1 MTRRRTWLGPVAAV
15 MAAGLV
21 MSGCGGDDRTGS
33 GDGTPS
39 GSPSVLPNQVA
50 GVEIP
55 DGRVSEAV
63 DRVGGLAEE
72 LMESSGIPGMAV
84 AIVHNG
90 DVVYSE
96 GFGVGNVDT
105 KSEVGPDTV
114 FQLASVSKSVGATVV
129 AQQVSAGAV
138 EWDTPIR
145 QLLPDFALG
154 DPYVSE
160 HVTVGDLYA
169 HRSGLPDHAGD
180 LLEDLG
186 YDRAEV
192 LERLRLLPLG
202 PFRNSYEYTNFG
214 LAAAADA
221 VARAAATDWATLSAR
236 ELYEPLG
243 MDATSSRYRDFA
255 DRADRADGHVFVDG
269 EYRVAN
275 PGRQPDAQSPA
286 GGVSSSVTDMAKW
299 MTMVLADG
307 TANGRA
313 LIEPDDLLPAIS
325 PQSVA
330 HPPQAA
336 DARAGFYGFGFNVGE
351 SAAGRVMLSHS
362 GAFDL
367 GAATAFTLIPSADVG
382 IVTLTNAAPIGV
394 PETLNAEF
402 ADLVQFGDIRQDWRT
417 LYRQAFAP
425 MGAPLG
431 ELAGATPPADPAPA
445 RPLTEY
451 AGVYDNAYYGPAT
464 VTETAGALTLTLGP
478 KSMAFP
484 LTHWDGDT
492 FVFTPT
498 GENATPGTVSK
509 ATFDGD
515 ELTLE
520 YYDQEGLGSF
530 DRGS

>member
-1 MTRRRTWLGPVAAV
+1 MKRRRSRFGALAAV
-15 MAAGLV
+15 VAAGLV
-21 MSGCGGDDRTGS
+21 VSGCGSEEPAESAST
-33 GDGTPS
+33 TPS
-39 GSPSVLPNQVA
+39 ATDSVLPNQVA
-50 GVEIP
+50 GVAIP
-55 DGRVSEAV
+55 DGRVGEAV

-72 LMESSGIPGMAV
+72 LMASSGIPGMAV
-84 AIVHNG
+84 AIVHDG
-90 DVVYSE
+90 RVVYSE
-96 GFGVGNVDT
+96 GFGVGNVDS

-129 AQQVSAGAV
+129 AQQVSAGKV
-138 EWDTPIR
+138 EWDSP
-145 QLLPDFALG
+145 LEELMPSFALG
-154 DPYVSE
+154 DPYVTD

-186 YDRAEV
+186 YDREQV
-192 LERLRLLPLG
+192 VERLRLLPLG
-202 PFRNSYEYTNFG
+202 PFRDSYEYTNFG
-214 LAAAADA
+214 VTAAAMA
-221 VARAAATDWATLSAR
+221 VARAGGTDWETLSAR

-243 MDATSSRYRDFA
+243 MTATSSRYSEFA
-255 DRADRADGHVFVDG
+255 ERANRADGHTFVDG
-269 EYRVAN
+269 EYRVTN

-299 MTMVLADG
+299 MTMVLANG
-307 TANGRA
+307 SVNGRA
-313 LIEPDDLLPAIS
+313 LIEPQDLLPAIS

-330 HPPQAA
+330 HPPQSA
-336 DARAGFYGFGFNVGE
+336 DARASFYGFGFNVSE

-362 GAFDL
+362 GGFEL

-402 ADLVQFGDIRQDWRT
+402 ADLVQFGEIRQDWRA
-417 LYRQAFAP
+417 LYREAFAP
-425 MGAPLG
+425 MSAPTG
-431 ELAGATPPADPAPA
+431 ELAGATAPADPAPA
-445 RPLTEY
+445 RPLTDY
-451 AGVYDNAYYGPAT
+451 AGVYDNPYYGPAT
-464 VTETAGALTLTLGP
+464 ITETAGALTLTLGP
-478 KSMAFP
+478 KNTAFP

-492 FVFTPT
+492 FVFTPS
-498 GENATPGTVSK
+498 GENAAPGSVSK

>member
-1 MTRRRTWLGPVAAV
+1 MMRRHRKLGAIAAV
-15 MAAGLV
+15 VAAGLV
-21 MSGCGGDDRTGS
+21 VSGCGGDDRAEPGSAGPSETGS
-33 GDGTPS
+33 AM
-39 GSPSVLPNQVA
+39 PNQVA
-50 GVEIP
+50 GIEIP
-55 DGRVSEAV
+55 DGRVMEAV

-72 LMESSGIPGMAV
+72 LMASSGIPGMAV
-84 AIVHNG
+84 AIVHDG
-90 DVVYSE
+90 RVVYSE
-96 GFGVGNVDT
+96 GFGVGNVDSN
-105 KSEVGPDTV
+105 SEIGPDTV

-129 AQQVSAGAV
+129 AQQVTAGKVA
-138 EWDTPIR
+138 WDTPIN
-145 QLLPDFALG
+145 QLMPTFALG
-154 DPYVSE
+154 DPYVTD

-186 YDRAEV
+186 YDRDQV

-202 PFRNSYEYTNFG
+202 PFRDSYEYTNFG
-214 LAAAADA
+214 VTAAATA
-221 VARAAATDWATLSAR
+221 VARAGATDWETLSAR

-243 MDATSSRYRDFA
+243 MNATSSRYSDFA
-255 DRADRADGHVFVDG
+255 GRADRADGHVFVDG

-286 GGVSSSVTDMAKW
+286 GGVSSSVSDMAKW
-299 MTMVLADG
+299 MTMVLANG
-307 TANGRA
+307 SVHGRA

-351 SAAGRVMLSHS
+351 SAAGRVTLSHS

-367 GAATAFTLIPSADVG
+367 GAATAFTLIPSAGVG

-402 ADLVQFGDIRQDWRT
+402 ADLVQFGDITQDWRA

-425 MGAPLG
+425 MSEPTG
-431 ELAGATPPADPAPA
+431 ELAGATAPADPAAA
-445 RPLTEY
+445 RPLTDY
-451 AGVYDNAYYGPAT
+451 AGVYDNPYYGPAT
-464 VTETAGALTLTLGP
+464 ITESAGALTLTLGP
-478 KSMAFP
+478 ENMSFP
-484 LTHWDGDT
+484 LTHWDGDI

-498 GENATPGTVSK
+498 GENAVPGTVSK

-520 YYDQEGLGSF
+520 YFDQDGLGSF